1 MLCLQFTILV
11 YIFFTISFLNFSLFR
26 ASFAVMIIVWISGN
40 VFWYIPVLK
49 FLILRSLM
57 GKKVHFVHKT
67 HENFFYD
74 TVRSILLTSC

>member
-1 MLCLQFTILV
+1 MFTIYYSCLH
-11 YIFFTISFLNFSLFR
+11 FFTISFLNLSLFR
-26 ASFAVMIIVWISGN
+26 ASFADNFLHILGN

-67 HENFFYD
+67 HENFFMTQFEALY
-74 TVRSILLTSC
+74 